1 MQLAFEDRLVPT
13 RATSASRE
21 VVRSREYLDAARHS
35 LELAIEIV
43 GRSDIEPASVP
54 ISALDR
60 VLGLLQE
67 AEAALW
73 EAAS

>member
-1 MQLAFEDRLVPT
+1 MQLAFEDRPLPT
-13 RATSASRE
+13 RATSALRE
-21 VVRSREYLDAARHS
+21 VVRSREHLDAARHS
-35 LELAIEIV
+35 LELAIEIF
-43 GRSDIEPASVP
+43 GRSDAELASVP
-54 ISALDR
+54 MSALDR